1 MIPYTVESRYVK
13 LGIFLKSC
21 FKLNAFQLNLL
32 LLSQISMCRNSQI
45 SMCRN
50 FWYLEVAFQSQ
61 IVRSIQIMFVMSKLF
76 KSINKPVHCIK

>member
-1 MIPYTVESRYVK
+1 MSGMIPYTVESRYVK

-32 LLSQISMCRNSQI
+32 LLSQI